1 MLSQKEVTIPQL
13 GGGRGLVP
21 AEKLKRVPYVYPLR
35 GNQDPI
41 LMLRYSFLIVPSLF
55 LHFLPCLIS
64 NCLNLPFVTQGLP
77 LRAQLVK
84 ILPAMEETPVQSLGW
99 EDPLEKGK
107 ATHSSVLAW
116 RIPWTV

>member
-1 MLSQKEVTIPQL
+1 M
-13 GGGRGLVP
+13 VP
-21 AEKLKRVPYVYPLR
+21 AEKLKHILYVYPLR
-35 GNQDPI
+35 RNQDPTV
-41 LMLRYSFLIVPSLF
+41 MLRYSFLIVPSLF
-55 LHFLPCLIS
+55 PHFLPWLIS

-84 ILPAMEETPVQSLGW
+84 ILPATEETPVQSLGW

-116 RIPWTV
+116 RIPWTVQSVGLQRVGPN